1 MTVSD
6 RDRKI
11 LWARSGNKCA
21 LCRESLVAER
31 TATDAAAVV
40 GDEAH
45 IVARSPGGPRWE
57 LLDERMIDA
66 YENLILLC
74 KVDHKRVDDQPGEY
88 TKERLHEI
96 KARHEAWL
104 VQTLGQGN
112 AGPAADLWSRVAPIR
127 LKPDPSFGPVKLTL
141 LVSGRAVCEVIS
153 NAHSFLRDSLHDDSD
168 QEASDLADEFLDD
181 AKDWG
186 EISGEISDQAG
197 IRKAERQFTV
207 WLDRLAQRGLVVYGG
222 RRRLIL
228 EGGTGPPT
236 YWWQSMMQVVRV
248 SDLLGGQPPED

>member
-1 MTVSD
+1 
-6 RDRKI
+6 
-11 LWARSGNKCA
+11 
-21 LCRESLVAER
+21 
-31 TATDAAAVV
+31 
-40 GDEAH
+40 
-45 IVARSPGGPRWE
+45 
-57 LLDERMIDA
+57 MIDA

-74 KVDHKRVDDQPGEY
+74 KVDHKVVDDQPGEY
-88 TKERLHEI
+88 TKQRLHEI
-96 KARHEAWL
+96 QVRHEEW
-104 VQTLGQGN
+104 VMQTLGQENPHRG
-112 AGPAADLWSRVAPIR
+112 ADLWSRVAPIR
-127 LKPDPSFGPVKLTL
+127 LRPDPSLGPVKLTL
-141 LVSGRAVCEVIS
+141 LASGRAVWEVIS
-153 NAHSFLRDSLHDDSD
+153 NAHSFRRDSLQDDSD
-168 QEASDLADEFLDD
+168 PEASDLADEFLDA

-236 YWWQSMMQVVRV
+236 YWWESIMQVVRV